1 MTSLVSDDVV
11 SLDVAWY
18 QMVPRYHM
26 KPNRNHA
33 TSPGDMWHPRETQK
47 RSISINV
54 RVTTEEL
61 EALRWM
67 AGQLASDFGH
77 QENPDV
83 IRRALDL
90 LHTKLRTKAPAPTP
104 AATPAAPPPA
114 TVPAAAPAPTPP
126 ARTTPAPSPSKVAAP
141 TEAEVRR
148 KLKAS
153 KLSQAELGRLAGID
167 AAMLSRF
174 KSGKKPLSPEK
185 LARLAVA
192 LDR

>member
-1 MTSLVSDDVV
+1 MTTNDSEALSLR
-11 SLDVAWY
+11 L
-18 QMVPRYHM
+18 
-26 KPNRNHA
+26 
-33 TSPGDMWHPRETQK
+33 PREDREKLNALVEAK
-47 RSISINV
+47 RK
-54 RVTTEEL
+54 EL
-61 EALRWM
+61 EPLGATIS
-67 AGQLASDFGH
+67 LA
-77 QENPDV
+77 QYV
-83 IRRALDL
+83 RAWIRSSHASMMERQA
-90 LHTKLRTKAPAPTP
+90 P
-104 AATPAAPPPA
+104 AATPPA

-185 LARLAVA
+185 LARLAVE

>member
-1 MTSLVSDDVV
+1 MSIDKVRGTDTLTLRLTKEDKAALDELVEVERVELAARGVAV
-11 SLDVAWY
+11 SLAQYVRGLIRTAHAAMVA
-18 QMVPRYHM
+18 
-26 KPNRNHA
+26 
-33 TSPGDMWHPRETQK
+33 K
-47 RSISINV
+47 R
-54 RVTTEEL
+54 
-61 EALRWM
+61 
-67 AGQLASDFGH
+67 Q
-77 QENPDV
+77 
-83 IRRALDL
+83 
-90 LHTKLRTKAPAPTP
+90 
-104 AATPAAPPPA
+104 
-114 TVPAAAPAPTPP
+114 AAPAPTPP

>member
-114 TVPAAAPAPTPP
+114 TVPTPAAPAAPKE
-126 ARTTPAPSPSKVAAP
+126 ATPAAVL
-141 TEAEVRR
+141 RR
-148 KLKAS
+148 WEAS
-153 KLSQAELGRLAGID
+153 KRTGADLARATGID
-167 AAMLSRF
+167 EAMLSRF
-174 KSGKKPLSPEK
+174 RSGKKSMSAENLK
-185 LARLAVA
+185 RLADE
-192 LDR
+192 LG

>member
-1 MTSLVSDDVV
+1 
-11 SLDVAWY
+11 
-18 QMVPRYHM
+18 
-26 KPNRNHA
+26 
-33 TSPGDMWHPRETQK
+33 MWHPRETQK

-114 TVPAAAPAPTPP
+114 TVPTPAAPA
-126 ARTTPAPSPSKVAAP
+126 ARQLDRLRELEKLLGSPKEATPAAVL
-141 TEAEVRR
+141 RR
-148 KLKAS
+148 WEAS
-153 KLSQAELGRLAGID
+153 KRTGADLARATGID
-167 AAMLSRF
+167 EAMLSRF
-174 KSGKKPLSPEK
+174 RSGKKPLSPEK

-192 LDR
+192 LSG